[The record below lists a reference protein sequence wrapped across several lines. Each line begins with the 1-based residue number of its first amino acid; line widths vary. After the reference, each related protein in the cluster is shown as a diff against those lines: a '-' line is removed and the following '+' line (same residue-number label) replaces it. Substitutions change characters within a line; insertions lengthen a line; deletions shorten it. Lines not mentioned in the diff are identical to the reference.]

1 MFIAALLLIVKK
13 SKQPKSS
20 SANRLAKYVHYSHT
34 VKLIIAVKKNT
45 VNLYILTW
53 KDLQD
58 IIEFKKA
65 GCRNDTVLHVYGN
78 KNIYA

>member
-1 MFIAALLLIVKK
+1 MFIVALSLIVKK

-45 VNLYILTW
+45 VNLHIRTW

-65 GCRNDTVLHVYGN
+65 SCRNDTV
-78 KNIYA
+78 